1 MYQKSESVSQSAADK
16 IKWEIFFSQSPSITR
31 RPILF
36 CEKTREIIAGK
47 FGKPICMP
55 GWPTLPLSP
64 YSHSIGQT
72 FDYANGRSSAA
83 AAADAA
89 DDNDG
94 GGGGSSRAPLLL
106 QQQQQQF
113 HRLSSLS
120 IFFLVVTVF
129 FSFLFLSSF
138 LFLPFSSVF
147 ILHFFVIAVFC
158 HHQDHLP
165 SPQCETWQLPTVSR
179 AYYHFSFLS
188 LFSLLLHT

>member
-1 MYQKSESVSQSAADK
+1 M
-16 IKWEIFFSQSPSITR
+16 
-31 RPILF
+31 
-36 CEKTREIIAGK
+36 
-47 FGKPICMP
+47 GKPICMVA
-55 GWPTLPLSP
+55 GWPTLPLFFP
-64 YSHSIGQT
+64 IHIQLAKHSIMQMG
-72 FDYANGRSSAA
+72 ALVPPPMLLMIMMAEAA
-83 AAADAA
+83 AVL
-89 DDNDG
+89 G
-94 GGGGSSRAPLLL
+94 RHFFYSIISSSSNFIASLHH
-106 QQQQQQF
+106 QF
-113 HRLSSLS
+113 FSGRNR
-120 IFFLVVTVF
+120 F